1 MEVGCC
7 CDRATRESLAAAMI
21 LEDNNLDEV
30 RDLCDLLG
38 NYFKHK
44 GRL

>member
-1 MEVGCC
+1 MKKQTTE
-7 CDRATRESLAAAMI
+7 DRAMRESLAVEII
-21 LEDNNLDEV
+21 LDNHLDAV

-44 GRL
+44 GRF

>member
-1 MEVGCC
+1 MEVGCY
-7 CDRATRESLAAAMI
+7 CDRAMRESLAVEII
-21 LEDNNLDEV
+21 LDYNLDEV

-38 NYFKHK
+38 NYFKHQ